1 MKALVVIPT
10 FNERENIAGIVKRVR
25 QHDVDVLIADDSS
38 PDGTGEIAED
48 LAAADPRVHVKHR
61 PGKEGLGRA
70 YIDSFRWGLER
81 GYTHLVEM
89 DADGSHRPDQLPLL
103 LERAGAPDHPD
114 LVIGSRW
121 VPGGEV
127 VNWPKYR
134 EILSRGG
141 NLYVKLW
148 LGLPAADATAG
159 FRVYTR
165 ELLERIDFSAVGAS
179 GYYFQVEM
187 TRQSALADGRIVE
200 VPISFVERE
209 LGTSKMSGAIV
220 REAVWRTT
228 VLGFRHRLGQ
238 IGILVR
244 KQPSNT
250 GHE

>member
-1 MKALVVIPT
+1 MRALVVIPT
-10 FNERENIAGIVKRVR
+10 YNERENLAATVIKVR

-38 PDGTGEIAED
+38 PDGTGDIAED
-48 LAAADPRVHVKHR
+48 LAAADRRVHVKHR
-61 PGKEGLGRA
+61 AGKEGLGKV

-89 DADGSHRPDQLPLL
+89 DTDGSHRPEQLPTL
-103 LERAGAPDHPD
+103 LERAVAPDSPD

-127 VNWPKYR
+127 VNWPWHR
-134 EILSRGG
+134 QLLSRGG

-165 ELLERIDFSAVGAS
+165 ELLERIDFSSVGAS

-187 TRQSALADGRIVE
+187 TRQSALAGGKIFE

-209 LGTSKMSGAIV
+209 LGTSKMSSGIV
-220 REAVWRTT
+220 REALWRTT
-228 VLGFRHRLGQ
+228 VLGFRHRSGQ
-238 IGILVR
+238 L
-244 KQPSNT
+244 T
-250 GHE
+250 GLRGRLR